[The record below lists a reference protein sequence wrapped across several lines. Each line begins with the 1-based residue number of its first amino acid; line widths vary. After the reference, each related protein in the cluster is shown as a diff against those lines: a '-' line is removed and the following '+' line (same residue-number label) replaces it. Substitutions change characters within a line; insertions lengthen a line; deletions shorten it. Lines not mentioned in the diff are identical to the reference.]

1 MPAPWATRED
11 VEAFLTGGD
20 YETLIP
26 TAASPDTAMDRALN
40 RAWEV
45 IEDHTDGTWELVEG
59 VPTWTDP
66 DDDEITEDVTTALV
80 SAVCAQIEQ
89 WCEVGEENDI
99 AGFPG
104 ETFMSTGISVN
115 RLPSVL
121 APRAAR
127 FLRRASILGTG
138 PADEAAINVI
148 LV

>member
-1 MPAPWATRED
+1 MAAPWATRAD
-11 VEAFLTGGD
+11 VEAFLEGGD
-20 YETLIP
+20 YAALIP
-26 TAASPDTAMDRALN
+26 ADADPDPLDRVLS
-40 RAWEV
+40 RAWEL
-45 IEDHTDGTWELVEG
+45 IEDWTDGTWELVDD

-66 DDDEITEDVTTALV
+66 DDDTVTEDVTDALV

-89 WCEVGEENDI
+89 WFEVGEENDI

-115 RLPSVL
+115 RLPSIL

-138 PADEAAINVI
+138 PADEAAINVV